1 MKKDK
6 KTINGQIEI
15 QFQNLIST
23 LPHPTQ
29 ATITKTY
36 EDGYVDITTSYGE
49 LTHVQSITTH
59 EIEDETILIFLN
71 NDYNQRRVI

>member
-23 LPHPTQ
+23 LPHPTKV
-29 ATITKTY
+29 TITKVY
-36 EDGYVDITTSYGE
+36 EDGYADIKTTYGE
-49 LTHVQSITTH
+49 LKHIQTIIPH
-59 EIEDETILIFLN
+59 EVNDETILIFLE
-71 NDYNQRRVI
+71 NDYNQRIII

>member
-6 KTINGQIEI
+6 KTINGQI
-15 QFQNLIST
+15 QTHFTHLLATQ
-23 LPHPTQ
+23 PHPTQ

-59 EIEDETILIFLN
+59 NVGDETILIFLN
-71 NDYNQRRVI
+71 NDYNQRIVI